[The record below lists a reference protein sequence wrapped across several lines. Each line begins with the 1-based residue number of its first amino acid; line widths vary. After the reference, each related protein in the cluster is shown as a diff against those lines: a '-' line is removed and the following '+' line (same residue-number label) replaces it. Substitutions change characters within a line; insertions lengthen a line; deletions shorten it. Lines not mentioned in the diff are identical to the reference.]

1 MTNIPPISDGQPL
14 TYETL
19 NLMIAAI
26 NKLSKTEAAE
36 NQVIEVSGGG
46 TNPSTDDAS
55 IVVGEFTLNF
65 GKISSGKQST
75 AQATVNLG
83 GKFKKIPRIVVTAI
97 DEKSGEKQ
105 ISYVS
110 LIVTGVS
117 RTQFTCKG
125 RRMVAG
131 KDVESG
137 DELKVNFVAIGAAP

>member
-36 NQVIEVSGGG
+36 NQGIEVSGGG
-46 TNPSTDDAS
+46 ITASTDDAN
-55 IVVGEFTLNF
+55 IVVGEFTLKF
-65 GKISSGKQST
+65 GSISAGKQST
-75 AQATVNLG
+75 AQAAVNLG
-83 GKFKKIPRIVVTAI
+83 GKFKKIPRILVTAL
-97 DEKSGEKQ
+97 DEKAGDKQ

-110 LIVTGVS
+110 LIVTNVS

-131 KDVESG
+131 KDVESA
-137 DELKVNFVAIGAAP
+137 DELKINYVAIGAAS